1 MDRYSNIVDYIRNS
15 FVQFWN
21 NTMKKIKHKVKL
33 FRDKQ
38 NRKNHAKKAK
48 RNAIAKAKTA
58 SMR

>member
-1 MDRYSNIVDYIRNS
+1 
-15 FVQFWN
+15 
-21 NTMKKIKHKVKL
+21 MKKIKQKVKL

-48 RNAIAKAKTA
+48 RNAIAKARTA